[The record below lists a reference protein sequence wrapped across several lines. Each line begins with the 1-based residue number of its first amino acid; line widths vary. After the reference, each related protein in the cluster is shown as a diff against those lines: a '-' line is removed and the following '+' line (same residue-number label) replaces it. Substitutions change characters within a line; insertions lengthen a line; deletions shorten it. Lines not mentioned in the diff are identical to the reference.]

1 MQQMMLQNSK
11 FKIQHP
17 SGNSQI
23 LGISMVLIISMTWLI
38 RKIQNDFT
46 PQIILY
52 MGGAQILI
60 YTIWLVIFI
69 SRKSMKPTDLLISR
83 DSLSFNDRIVE
94 ANEIKMLMVMGYFR
108 PILGIR
114 PTNKKYVPTYLC
126 FRFLEEEDKGMKEL
140 KNWAE
145 QNQIPFLLKG
155 FTRWM

>member
-11 FKIQHP
+11 FKIQYP

-38 RKIQNDFT
+38 RKIQNDYT

-60 YTIWLVIFI
+60 YTILLVIFI
-69 SRKSMKPTDLLISR
+69 YRKSAKPTDLLISK
-83 DSLSFNDRIVE
+83 DSLFINDRIVE
-94 ANEIKMLMVMGYFR
+94 ANEIKMLMIMGYFR
-108 PILGIR
+108 PVLGIR
-114 PTNKKYVPTYLC
+114 PTDKKYVPTYFC

-145 QNQIPFLLKG
+145 RNQIPVLLRG